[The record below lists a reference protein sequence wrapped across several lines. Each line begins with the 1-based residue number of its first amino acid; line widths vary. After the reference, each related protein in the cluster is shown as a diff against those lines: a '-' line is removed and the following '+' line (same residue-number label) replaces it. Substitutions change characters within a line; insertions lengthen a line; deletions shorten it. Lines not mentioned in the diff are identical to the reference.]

1 MIGGNVYEGGFRET
15 YLPDKELFIR
25 WLQITAFMPSMQYS
39 IAPWQYEDDPEVV
52 TISRRWT
59 SFHENVITPIL
70 IDLAE
75 TEAIPEGKPMIRPLW
90 WIAPTDRDALI
101 SDDQF
106 LVGDDILVAPI
117 VENGTLSRDVY
128 LPPGRWQNAID
139 GVMYEGRQWLWNV
152 SVPLSEALYFT
163 REGTALPIP
172 ADRNIKIQHN
182 EEVVLKGQIGTLLG
196 NSAIDCSGQEE
207 DDQCYEWSSKARL
220 HILSESDGDVRCHQ
234 FGWQAMTNDVILQ
247 DCFELGDD
255 QWFGSANRFFQHW
268 PINEWNE
275 AMTMYVSGDMYANY
289 NDYGSVLERYWL
301 SSKGVAI
308 RASHGS
314 PLHVSLNYDN
324 DNMVCFRGE
333 FGSSYYPNPS
343 NKSAFLNYTIC
354 TGDDTRVVHDY
365 MTDRFVKKPTDL
377 PDTRMMRSPIW
388 STWARFKTAVNQ
400 TLVLGFADEIISNG
414 FNNSQI
420 EIDDGYA
427 GRNYGDFFFDP
438 EKFPDPVQMIKE
450 LHDKDFRVTLWVTPF
465 ANILTA
471 AFTEGDENGY
481 WVKNEDGSTALIRW
495 WAGIQAGMLD
505 VTNPNAVTWFV
516 NRLEDVRTL
525 YGIDSFKFD
534 AGETN
539 YLGYHKTMEQI
550 VNPCEY
556 TTGWVKLAAQLGSQI
571 EVRVGFETQDLPIF
585 VRMMDKDSQWGWNNG
600 LKTLITSALSFS
612 VLGYPYVLADMIGG
626 NVYEGGFRETYLPDK
641 ELFIR
646 WLQITA
652 FMPSMQYSIAP
663 WQYEDDPEVVN
674 ISRRW
679 TSFHE
684 NVITPILI
692 DLAETEAIPE
702 GKPMIRPLWWI
713 APTDRD
719 ALISDDQFLVGDDI
733 LVAPI
738 VENGTLSRD
747 VYLPPGQWQNA
758 IDRMIYDGGQW
769 IRNVSVPLSEALYY
783 TKV

>member
-1 MIGGNVYEGGFRET
+1 
-15 YLPDKELFIR
+15 
-25 WLQITAFMPSMQYS
+25 
-39 IAPWQYEDDPEVV
+39 
-52 TISRRWT
+52 
-59 SFHENVITPIL
+59 
-70 IDLAE
+70 
-75 TEAIPEGKPMIRPLW
+75 
-90 WIAPTDRDALI
+90 
-101 SDDQF
+101 
-106 LVGDDILVAPI
+106 
-117 VENGTLSRDVY
+117 
-128 LPPGRWQNAID
+128 
-139 GVMYEGRQWLWNV
+139 
-152 SVPLSEALYFT
+152 
-163 REGTALPIP
+163 
-172 ADRNIKIQHN
+172 
-182 EEVVLKGQIGTLLG
+182 
-196 NSAIDCSGQEE
+196 
-207 DDQCYEWSSKARL
+207 
-220 HILSESDGDVRCHQ
+220 
-234 FGWQAMTNDVILQ
+234 MTNDVILQ

-427 GRNYGDFFFDP
+427 GRNYGDFFFDS
-438 EKFPDPVQMIKE
+438 EKFPDAVQMIKE

-465 ANILTA
+465 ANILTD

-495 WAGIQAGMLD
+495 WAGLQAGMLD
-505 VTNPNAVTWFV
+505 VTNPSAVTWFV
-516 NRLEDVRTL
+516 NRLEDVRTQ

-539 YLGYHKTMEQI
+539 YLGNYKTMEQI

-571 EVRVGFETQDLPIF
+571 EVRVGFETQDQPIF

-652 FMPSMQYSIAP
+652 FMPSMQFSIAP
-663 WQYEDDPEVVN
+663 WQYEDDPEVVT

-713 APTDRD
+713 APTDRN
-719 ALISDDQFLVGDDI
+719 ALISDDQIVVGDDI

-738 VENGTLSRD
+738 VEKGTLSRD
-747 VYLPPGQWQNA
+747 VYLPPGRW
-758 IDRMIYDGGQW
+758 GQRYSRVQ
-769 IRNVSVPLSEALYY
+769 ICNLLDSGTCSRRG
-783 TKV
+783 KIF